1 MNSGDQL
8 REYQAANRQRTVE
21 RIEAAM
27 RAIDAELAEHGYY
40 PDNGGRVTRKELY
53 RRAGLGEST
62 LKNRTHADTAE
73 AVDRWLKRLKKR
85 APTLKPQAEDAKQ
98 ARIADL
104 MVQLD
109 CISHHYNRFKIEYE
123 LIQRR
128 STELEEENA
137 ALRKKLAA
145 EASSAVKLVGNKS
158 DR

>member
-8 REYQAANRQRTVE
+8 REYQTTNRLRTVE
-21 RIEAAM
+21 RIAAAM

-40 PDNGGRVTRKELY
+40 PENGGRITRKELC

-62 LKNRTHADTAE
+62 LKNRTHVDTA
-73 AVDRWLKRLKKR
+73 AMVDRWLERLRKR
-85 APTLKPQAEDAKQ
+85 APTLKPKAEDAKQ

-104 MVQLD
+104 VVHLD
-109 CISHHYNRFKIEYE
+109 RIAHHYNRFKIEYE

-128 STELEEENA
+128 NAELEEENA

-145 EASSAVKLVGNKS
+145 STGDVASLVGYKV
-158 DR
+158 RL